1 MRYLFVFFTLAV
13 ILLISACTSNSVTP
27 TVADQLTEQDLR
39 FVAEKEAE
47 AERRI
52 AEHEAKILNHPGY
65 LEAAGKNASPTVYL
79 QAGSVD
85 GLQAAI
91 DQAGPYGKVVVK
103 PGLHIE
109 NQTVTISHPV
119 RIIGQGT
126 AIIQSNVAPTGALT
140 SLPATVTPS
149 LYVDGAGYV
158 QIRKLTFV
166 PDPTRGFGELA
177 IGTNNADYVYIRDN
191 DFQNFT
197 CAVLARK
204 SEYALVLRN
213 QAEGVLSDGL
223 SQSFILDVAS
233 AGFIHASGAHATYV
247 KNTTSDFIHGMFLC
261 DADGLM
267 CQNVG
272 NSSFTSLTLCKW
284 PKMYTLFPDGDSAGA
299 DISATNW
306 LVISNKADQSI
317 SNGYQVFDG
326 SNNNLLV
333 SNEATNSGDYDVYF
347 APEVAPGPL
356 GVVPVLPVVFD
367 NTYIGG
373 RFPGQSVKDCGL
385 NNTITGANLVDPA
398 VDPCP

>member
-1 MRYLFVFFTLAV
+1 MRHVPFLLALAV
-13 ILLISACTSNSVTP
+13 VTLITACTSNSLSP
-27 TVADQLTEQDLR
+27 TAAEQPSDQDLKWLDQ
-39 FVAEKEAE
+39 KEAE

-52 AEHEAKILNHPGY
+52 AEHEATILNHPNY
-65 LEAAGKNASPTVYL
+65 LETAGKTASPTVYL

-85 GLQAAI
+85 GLQAAV

-109 NQTVTISHPV
+109 NQTVTITHPV
-119 RIIGQGT
+119 RIIGQGN
-126 AIIQSNVAPTGALT
+126 AIIQSNVAPTGDLT
-140 SLPATVTPS
+140 TLPATITPS
-149 LYVDGAGYV
+149 IYITGADYV

-166 PDPTRGFGELA
+166 PDPARGFGELA

-204 SEYALVLRN
+204 SAYALVLRN
-213 QAEGVLSDGL
+213 QAEGVVSDGL

-233 AGFIHASGAHATYV
+233 SGFIHASGAHATYV
-247 KNTTSDFIHGMFLC
+247 KNTTSDFVNGMFLC

-267 CQNVG
+267 CQNIG
-272 NSSFTSLTLCKW
+272 NNNATSLTLCKW

-317 SNGYQVFDG
+317 GNGYQVFDG

-333 SNEATNSGDYDVYF
+333 SNEATNSGGYDAYF

-373 RFPGQSVKDCGL
+373 RYPGQSVKDCGL
-385 NNTITGANLVDPA
+385 NNTITGANLADPA